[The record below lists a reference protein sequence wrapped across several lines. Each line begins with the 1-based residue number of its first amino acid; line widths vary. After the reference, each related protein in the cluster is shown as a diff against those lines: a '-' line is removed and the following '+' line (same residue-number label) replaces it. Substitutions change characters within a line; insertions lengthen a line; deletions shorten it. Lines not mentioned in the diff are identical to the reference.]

1 MEELRPLDDI
11 GEEDLVIS
19 MGPQHPSTHGVLRLV
34 LKTRG
39 EVVLQVTPHVGYL
52 HRALEKIAERVNY
65 AQFMPYT
72 DRLDYVA
79 AMNCNLAYAR
89 AVEKLLGVEV
99 PPRADFIRVI
109 MAELNRIAS
118 HLIFFATYGLDLGSL
133 TPFFY
138 GFREREGILDLFE
151 MASGMRLTYN
161 YIKIGGVWKDLPPGF
176 VDKAYEFLDYFLPRL
191 DEYDRILTDNK
202 IFIGRTA
209 GIGILPADMAIEY
222 GVTGPNLRGAGVAW
236 DIRKD
241 EPYCGYDQFDF
252 EVPVGK
258 GEMGKLGD
266 CWDRYVVRMQE
277 MRESCRLIRQ
287 ALDRLPDGPTMG
299 RVARV
304 MRPKAGEVY
313 VRSENP
319 RGELGFFLISNG
331 SAKPYRLKIRT
342 GSFTALSVLPEIAK
356 GWMVADVCAIF
367 GSLDVIS
374 PEVDR

>member
-1 MEELRPLDDI
+1 
-11 GEEDLVIS
+11 
-19 MGPQHPSTHGVLRLV
+19 
-34 LKTRG
+34 
-39 EVVLQVTPHVGYL
+39 
-52 HRALEKIAERVNY
+52 
-65 AQFMPYT
+65 
-72 DRLDYVA
+72 
-79 AMNCNLAYAR
+79 MNCNLAYAR

-151 MASGMRLTYN
+151 MTSGMRLTYN

-319 RGELGFFLISNG
+319 RGELGFFLISDG

-367 GSLDVIS
+367 GSLDVIL

>member
-367 GSLDVIS
+367 GSLDVIL